1 MLHAN
6 ACLLFTCI
14 CTVALTACGSARRG
28 EPFTGPL
35 LMSNDA
41 LAGRQVFM
49 ANCHQC
55 HPGGEAGL
63 GPALNNK
70 LLPKFLIRLQVRNG
84 IGAMPAFS
92 EQDITD
98 DALDDL
104 LIYLE
109 WLHGTGKQDR
119 QVRSIRRLMN
129 ISGGINL
136 HEI

>member
-1 MLHAN
+1 MRTPTTYLI
-6 ACLLFTCI
+6 CI
-14 CTVALTACGSARRG
+14 CVLLLSSCGSARRG

-63 GPALNNK
+63 GPAINNK
-70 LLPKFLIRLQVRNG
+70 PLPKFLVQVQVRNG

-109 WLHGTGKQDR
+109 GLRQHGKTG
-119 QVRSIRRLMN
+119 S
-129 ISGGINL
+129 SGSL
-136 HEI
+136 AD